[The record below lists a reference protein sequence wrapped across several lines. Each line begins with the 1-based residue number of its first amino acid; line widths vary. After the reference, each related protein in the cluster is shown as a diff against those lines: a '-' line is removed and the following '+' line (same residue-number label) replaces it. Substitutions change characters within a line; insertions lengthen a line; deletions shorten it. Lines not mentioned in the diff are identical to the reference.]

1 MSGAKPLF
9 SQYVSMVWKWQT
21 LPFCHLGVQFNR
33 NLIQYKNFGAEL
45 IKSTSLLQNVY
56 SSTCPLELL
65 LSFHF
70 IFVKNT
76 VLLLK
81 HRSVHVKFI

>member
-1 MSGAKPLF
+1 MNGAIPLF
-9 SQYVSMVWKWQT
+9 SQYVYMAWKWQT
-21 LPFCHLGVQFNR
+21 LPFYHLRVQFNR

-45 IKSTSLLQNVY
+45 IKSISLLQNVY

-65 LSFHF
+65 LSFYF

-81 HRSVHVKFI
+81 HKFCTC